1 MRQFSIKNN
10 QAAELLDKI
19 TQLTG
24 QGKTETVIRAL
35 ELYQASLYA
44 DRKTEAIIQAIHEG
58 VHPHLKPEY
67 RGKAPSKEEIEA
79 ELGMP

>member
-1 MRQFSIKNN
+1 MRQFSIKNV

-19 TQLTG
+19 TELTG
-24 QGKTETVIRAL
+24 QGKTEVVIRAL
-35 ELYQASLYA
+35 ELYQTSLLA
-44 DRKTEAIIQAIHEG
+44 GREAEAIVRSIHEG
-58 VHPHLKPEY
+58 VHPYLKPEY